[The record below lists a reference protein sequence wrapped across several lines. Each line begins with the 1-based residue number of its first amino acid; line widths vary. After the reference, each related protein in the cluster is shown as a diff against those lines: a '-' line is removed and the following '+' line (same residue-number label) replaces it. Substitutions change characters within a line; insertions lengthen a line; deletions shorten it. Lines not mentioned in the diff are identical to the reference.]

1 MRFAEGVVPNIQA
14 KSQLLKGFANVHIF
28 VTNNVLSKSTKRTL
42 KLVFLSNAKS
52 ANRRLP

>member
-42 KLVFLSNAKS
+42 KLVFLSNVKS